1 MTKNLL
7 VLGIFQFH
15 FALISF
21 YITIELKTLSF
32 IKFSVFL
39 GVIEFVF
46 KQ

>member
-7 VLGIFQFH
+7 VQGIFQFH

-21 YITIELKTLSF
+21 YITIDHKATSF

-39 GVIEFVF
+39 DVIEFVF